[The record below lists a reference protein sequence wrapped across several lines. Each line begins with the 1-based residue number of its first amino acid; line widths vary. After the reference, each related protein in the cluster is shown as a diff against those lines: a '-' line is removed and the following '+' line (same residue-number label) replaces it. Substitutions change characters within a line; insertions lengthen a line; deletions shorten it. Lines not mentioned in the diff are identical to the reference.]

1 MCFVWINI
9 TSTCIALDVYIG
21 FILNDCCCC
30 CQFIVAA
37 FITPKFNQT
46 IQTNECNLRIQDE
59 NHLSKQSQ
67 QRPRLELRNSRT
79 HTRLSTESQQ
89 PTHIQ
94 THTRTHSSTVEFSQ
108 IVNYLPLNYLKLP
121 YNSAIRNVASSDFQQ
136 HYGNFH
142 VIKRYFDLF
151 LFDSCFSDFFSLFDR
166 IMWSDHY
173 LTVCL
178 EIMVH

>member
-1 MCFVWINI
+1 MYTW
-9 TSTCIALDVYIG
+9 TLDVYIS

-37 FITPKFNQT
+37 FITPKYNQT

-59 NHLSKQSQ
+59 NQLSKQSQ

-79 HTRLSTESQQ
+79 HSRLSTESQ
-89 PTHIQ
+89 PHIQ
-94 THTRTHSSTVEFSQ
+94 TYSRTHSSAVEFGQ
-108 IVNYLPLNYLKLP
+108 IVNYLPLNYLNLP

-142 VIKRYFDLF
+142 VIKRYFRF
-151 LFDSCFSDFFSLFDR
+151 ASIYAFQIFF
-166 IMWSDHY
+166 IIWPY
-173 LTVCL
+173 YV
-178 EIMVH
+178 V